1 MDASIFA
8 APDGPTPLIFGAK
21 KKTELKS
28 IGMIESQ
35 RQIGDR
41 VSLERRF
48 YLSSLSSDAKIFA
61 KAVRRHWQIENGI
74 HHVLDVT
81 IREDEQKNLTFPV
94 PILVIASSIETFIEE
109 VLDDLGSSYIKKTER
124 RNLFDPKL
132 NKLIN
137 EVIMPLLI
145 NDEDKQDFENGW
157 KQRSAVS
164 GTLFRKKN
172 W

>member
-1 MDASIFA
+1 
-8 APDGPTPLIFGAK
+8 
-21 KKTELKS
+21 
-28 IGMIESQ
+28 MIESQ

-157 KQRSAVS
+157 KQYN
-164 GTLFRKKN
+164 GPKN
-172 W
+172 